1 VPKWRLQAEGIYAVV
16 ALRKSGDPG
25 PGEVPRW
32 RCDATD
38 SRFVLEVEELWNQD
52 GEDWYCRELVR
63 ADAREGAIAA
73 LSVHCTGDWNAEHRA
88 KHAASVTLIRP

>member
-1 VPKWRLQAEGIYAVV
+1 MPKWRLQAEGINAVV
-16 ALRKSGDPG
+16 ALRKSGHPG
-25 PGEVPRW
+25 QGKVHRW

-38 SRFVLEVEELWNQD
+38 SGFVLEVEELWNQD

-73 LSVHCTGDWNAEHRA
+73 LSVYCTGDWNAEHRA
-88 KHAASVTLIRP
+88 KHAASITLIRP